1 MHQPDAE
8 ILIQALERIQGG
20 AILLSSDWR
29 VLYVSANALTLL
41 GISLPEEDQ
50 PLIWDCSCFKDIT
63 TWRAAFEEAF
73 HKRIP
78 TLELPFKNGEWIRW
92 HLHSSDSGYTLLPE
106 LLPTFSHTNA
116 GRDAHLVDMQ
126 RHENLLE
133 EVQSIAHVG
142 FWEYDIKSDKL
153 FWSDFIH
160 TLLGTDPKQ
169 VELTYDLFFG
179 FVHPADRQ
187 MVHQAYQEHLSS
199 RKPYNI
205 IHRIVSGKGQI
216 KTVREYCYTEMD
228 SAGTPIRSIG
238 VMMDLTGTTALEDQ
252 VLQSEREFKELFD
265 RLPVGIVYQERNGQI
280 TRANEAAST
289 LLGLTWGQ
297 MVGRQSMHP
306 AWRAMRQ
313 DGSPFPGEEHPAM
326 EALRTGKP
334 VREVI
339 MGIYHPEK
347 DANVWILVNADPE
360 FKEGELE
367 PYRVFTSF
375 IDISERMETLQLLQ
389 ESESVLNSILNSS
402 KESIFAVDNNQQVLF
417 FNRTFANDFQAVYN
431 VTVEKGHRLIEIL
444 PDPVYQQWMSRL
456 NQVKEGQTI
465 HAVDHVVAGNHEFF
479 IEVSIVPLQQQDQI
493 NGAVIFSRD
502 LTNEEL
508 ARKALLESNERF
520 QSIFNNSASPMLLVD
535 VGMQTIIDA
544 NLAAENFYGWNKQE
558 LLAKKVSEFNVQ
570 PLDALQNLEK
580 LKFESQN
587 QILQVTHKRADGS
600 IRDVEIYA
608 SLIKQGKEEMV
619 MEIIID
625 VTDRNRYIHATEIKN
640 KILQDIAWSQSH
652 LVRAPLSRM
661 MGLISLINTDSIL
674 TGSLSEDQLRI
685 ILDNIVKSGKE
696 LDFIIKDITDKTALV
711 SNIEHEGIYLH
722 RDSMP
727 LDDFEE
733 MQLLMVD
740 DDPLM
745 LMLQEQLCIQAGL
758 HPKPVPF
765 NDANVALSYI
775 EKEDR
780 PGLVFLVL
788 LDIHMQP
795 LNGWDFMEKI
805 NKLTL
810 QGQLKIVIVTGTD
823 SMYERIYG
831 SKFAYVIDH
840 ITKPVTV
847 DMLRQLKNNNKIS
860 VLWRIDQDTQVL

>member
-1 MHQPDAE
+1 MHQTDAE
-8 ILIQALERIQGG
+8 LLVQALERIQGG
-20 AILLSSDWR
+20 AILLSSDLR
-29 VLYVSANALTLL
+29 IQYISANAATLL
-41 GISLPEEDQ
+41 NISLPESNQ
-50 PLIWDCSCFKDIT
+50 PLIWDCGSFRDISV
-63 TWRAAFEEAF
+63 WRPAFEEAF
-73 HKRIP
+73 HKQLP
-78 TLELPFKNGEWIRW
+78 LLELPFRNGQWMRW
-92 HLHSSDSGYTLLPE
+92 HLHSSKSGYTLLPE
-106 LLPTFSHTNA
+106 LLSDFSQTND
-116 GRDAHLVDMQ
+116 GRNAYVADMQ
-126 RHENLLE
+126 RQENLLK
-133 EVQSIAHVG
+133 EVQSIARVG
-142 FWEYDIKSDKL
+142 FWEYDIIADKL
-153 FWSDFIH
+153 YWSDFIH
-160 TLLGTDPKQ
+160 TLLGTDPDQ
-169 VELTYDLFFG
+169 VVLTYDLFFG
-179 FVHPADRQ
+179 YVHPADRQ
-187 MVHQAYQEHLSS
+187 MVHQAYQDHLSN

-205 IHRIVSGKGQI
+205 IHRIVSGKGHI
-216 KTVREYCYTEMD
+216 KTVREYCFTEMD
-228 SAGTPIRSIG
+228 EAGRPIRSIG

-265 RLPVGIVYQERNGQI
+265 RLPVGIVYQDRNGQI

-289 LLGLTWGQ
+289 LLGLTWDQ
-297 MVGRQSMHP
+297 MAGRHSVHP
-306 AWRAMRQ
+306 EWRAMRQ
-313 DGSPFPGEEHPAM
+313 DGSPFPGEQHPAM

-347 DANVWILVNADPE
+347 DKNVWILVNADPE
-360 FKEGELE
+360 FREGESDA
-367 PYRVFTSF
+367 YRVFTSF
-375 IDISERMETLQLLQ
+375 IDITERMETLQLLQ
-389 ESESVLNSILNSS
+389 ESENVLNSILNSS
-402 KESIFAVDNNQQVLF
+402 VESIFAVDNHQNVLF
-417 FNRTFANDFQAVYN
+417 FNRTFANDFFAVYN

-444 PDPVYQQWMSRL
+444 PDPVYQQWMNRL
-456 NQVKEGQTI
+456 NQVMQGQTI
-465 HAVDHVVAGNHEFF
+465 HAVDHVVAGSHELF
-479 IEVSIVPLQQQDQI
+479 IEVSIVPLQQHEQI
-493 NGAVIFSRD
+493 TGAVIFSRD

-508 ARKALLESNERF
+508 ARRALLESNERF

-535 VGMQTIIDA
+535 VAMQRIVDA
-544 NLAAENFYGWNKQE
+544 NLAAETFYGWNKQE
-558 LLAKKVSEFNVQ
+558 LLEKKVSEFNVQ
-570 PLDALQNLEK
+570 PIDALQNLER
-580 LKFESQN
+580 LRSESQN
-587 QILQVTHKRADGS
+587 QIFQVTHKRADGS

-608 SLIKQGKEEMV
+608 SLIRKGKEEMV

-640 KILQDIAWSQSH
+640 KILQDIAWTQSH

-685 ILDNIVKSGKE
+685 ILDNIIKSGKE

-727 LDDFEE
+727 LGDFEE
-733 MQLLMVD
+733 MRLLMVD

-758 HPKPVPF
+758 HQQPVPF

-775 EKEDR
+775 EQEDR

-805 NKLTL
+805 SKLTL

-847 DMLRQLKNNNKIS
+847 EMLRQLKNNDKIS
-860 VLWRIDQDTQVL
+860 VLWRIEQDNKVL